1 MEGTLLLSNGSLNG
15 LSSFQR
21 TIPTK
26 FQVDGGMLELQA
38 GVGVSNLQC
47 PFQTSVSPS
56 LSDKFK
62 PEIAATV
69 EKVGILCSLK
79 VPVVG
84 GQSLV
89 GKRLGKGFHGWSFCL
104 GSTDFDPALNA
115 LTVDVD
121 VQLGELGSL
130 EPIVKPYIIDPV
142 KQKMM
147 AILKNEIKQLV
158 ERTMQKYVPNIGS
171 LM

>member
-1 MEGTLLLSNGSLNG
+1 MEGTLLLSNGSLTG

-26 FQVDGGMLELQA
+26 FQMDGGMLELQA

-62 PEIAATV
+62 PEVTATV

-89 GKRLGKGFHGWSFCL
+89 GKIWGTFPLTTL
-104 GSTDFDPALNA
+104 VVVDF
-115 LTVDVD
+115 
-121 VQLGELGSL
+121 
-130 EPIVKPYIIDPV
+130 IF
-142 KQKMM
+142 
-147 AILKNEIKQLV
+147 
-158 ERTMQKYVPNIGS
+158 
-171 LM
+171 